1 VNKPLSL
8 YLDVWRFSAAMIVF
22 LSHVAS
28 QKISDGL
35 FWQTKAYDQTA
46 VMIFF
51 VMSGFVIAFVTEQ
64 KEKNLFSYSIAR
76 ISRLY
81 SVLIPA
87 LVVTIIFD
95 YIGFKINPEF
105 YLGGPWPF
113 DTENLFTNYFLSFFM
128 VQNIWDLGFNPGINQ
143 PFWSLSFEWFYYI
156 IFACAFFLKSKW
168 KYLLLTI
175 FAVIAG
181 PTILALLP
189 IWIAGFVLYKAM
201 QKGTSSEYS
210 FISAVISLLALILL
224 VFFGP
229 EIRSIDFDSTL
240 IQRKEL
246 FGDYFDALMFCI
258 HIYFSPALL
267 KSFSAVLERFE
278 SYIRWVAS
286 LTFALYL
293 FHRPIIQTLAAV
305 NPYDNSHWLYLLA
318 LFFIPLVIIVTI
330 GRWAEKQ
337 KYTIKN
343 LLVSKFQSKY

>member
-1 VNKPLSL
+1 MNKSLSL

-28 QKISDGL
+28 QKISGGL

-51 VMSGFVIAFVTEQ
+51 VMSGFVIAFVTGK
-64 KEKNLFSYSIAR
+64 KEKDLSSYTIAR

-87 LVVTIIFD
+87 LVVTILFD
-95 YIGFKINPEF
+95 YIGFKVNPEF

-113 DTENLFTNYFLSFFM
+113 DSENLFINYFLSFFM
-128 VQNIWDLGFNPGINQ
+128 VQNVWNFGLNPGINQ

-156 IFACAFFLKSKW
+156 IFACAFFLKTKW
-168 KYLLLTI
+168 KFVLLLLC
-175 FAVIAG
+175 ALIAG

-201 QKGTSSEYS
+201 QKNTNSQHCLTHALLS
-210 FISAVISLLALILL
+210 VLALILL
-224 VFFGP
+224 IIFGP
-229 EIRSIDFDSTL
+229 EVRSFEFNSSF

-246 FGDYFDALMFCI
+246 YGDYFDALLFCI

-267 KSFSAVLERFE
+267 KYFSKALEKFE
-278 SYIRWVAS
+278 APIRWVAS

-293 FHRPIIQTLAAV
+293 FHRPIIQTVAAI

-318 LFFIPLVIIVTI
+318 LLFIPLVIVVSL
-330 GRWAEKQ
+330 GRWSEKQ
-337 KYTIKN
+337 KYTIKHFLN
-343 LLVSKFQSKY
+343 RRLNRQ

>member
-1 VNKPLSL
+1 MNKLLSL

-22 LSHVAS
+22 LSHIAS
-28 QKISDGL
+28 QKISGGL

-46 VMIFF
+46 VIIFF

-64 KEKNLFSYSIAR
+64 KEKSLFSYSIAR

-87 LVVTIIFD
+87 LVVTITFD

-113 DTENLFTNYFLSFFM
+113 DNENLFTSYFLSLFM
-128 VQNIWDLGFNPGINQ
+128 VQNVWDLGFNPGINQ
-143 PFWSLSFEWFYYI
+143 PFWSLSFEWLYYI
-156 IFACAFFLKSKW
+156 IFACAFFLDSKW

-189 IWIAGFVLYKAM
+189 IWLVGFVLYKAM
-201 QKGTSSEYS
+201 QKNTNSKHS
-210 FISAVISLLALILL
+210 FIRAVTSLLALLL
-224 VFFGP
+224 MAFYGP
-229 EIRSIDFDSTL
+229 EIRGIDFNSTV

-246 FGDYFDALMFCI
+246 FGDYFDALMFCV
-258 HIYFSPALL
+258 HIYFSPPLL
-267 KSFSAVLERFE
+267 KLTYKVLERYE
-278 SYIRWVAS
+278 KSIRWVAS
-286 LTFALYL
+286 LTFSLYL
-293 FHRPIIQTLAAV
+293 FHRPIIQTVAAI
-305 NPYDNSHWLYLLA
+305 NPYDNSHWLYLVA
-318 LFFIPLVIIVTI
+318 LLFIPLAIVVTL

-343 LLVSKFQSKY
+343 LLVKLHGK

>member
-1 VNKPLSL
+1 MNKSLSL
-8 YLDVWRFSAAMIVF
+8 YLDVWRFAAAMIVF

-28 QKISDGL
+28 QKISGGL

-64 KEKNLFSYSIAR
+64 KEKRLSHYTIAR

-87 LVVTIIFD
+87 LIITIIFD
-95 YIGFKINPEF
+95 YIGFAINPDF

-113 DTENLFTNYFLSFFM
+113 DSENLFTNYFLSFFM
-128 VQNIWDLGFNPGINQ
+128 VQNVWNLGFNPGINQ
-143 PFWSLSFEWFYYI
+143 PFWSLSFEWIYYI

-175 FAVIAG
+175 IGVIAG

-201 QKGTSSEYS
+201 QNDKESTHSTTRAALSLTS
-210 FISAVISLLALILL
+210 LILL
-224 VFFGP
+224 VIVGP
-229 EIRSIDFDSTL
+229 EVRSIEFESTF

-246 FGDYFDALMFCI
+246 FGDYFDALMFCV

-267 KSFSAVLERFE
+267 IYFAKVLERFE
-278 SYIRWVAS
+278 RSIRWMAS

-293 FHRPIIQTLAAV
+293 FHRPIIQTIAAV
-305 NPYDNSHWLYLLA
+305 NPYDNSHGLYLMVLI
-318 LFFIPLVIIVTI
+318 FIPLVIVVTL
-330 GRWAEKQ
+330 GRWAETQ

-343 LLVSKFQSKY
+343 LLVNKFKVTY